1 MTHAWQMPRAARS
14 FAATGIAV
22 TPAPTFPHRRP
33 LTPLDFLPKSHANAR
48 NAIHEWVGLLWYHL
62 RG

>member
-1 MTHAWQMPRAARS
+1 MPRAARS